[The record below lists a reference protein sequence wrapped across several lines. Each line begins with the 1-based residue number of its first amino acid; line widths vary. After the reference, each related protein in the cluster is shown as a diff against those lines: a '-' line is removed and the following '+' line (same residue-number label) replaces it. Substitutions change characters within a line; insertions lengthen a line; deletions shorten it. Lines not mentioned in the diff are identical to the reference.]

1 MDQLIAWL
9 LSSPESGSKVFIVN
23 GISILLMVL
32 RGLVTFWM
40 IWKRGVNP
48 CTVGATIAVSV
59 WAFLDIND
67 FPPVSVEGADK
78 FQATS
83 WGSIIR
89 SAALVVWLGFV
100 IEYMISQ
107 SAKNQALTEL
117 MEEEDSNAST

>member
-9 LSSPESGSKVFIVN
+9 LSSPESGSKVFFVN
-23 GISILLMVL
+23 GVSILLMMM

-40 IWKRGVNP
+40 LWKRGLNP
-48 CTVGATIAVSV
+48 CTVGATIAVSI
-59 WAFLDIND
+59 WILLDLND
-67 FPPVSVEGADK
+67 FPPVPAEMADK

-83 WGSIIR
+83 WGSILR

-117 MEEEDSNAST
+117 REEDSNACT